1 MSVNAVGQIASDH
14 RCFDRDDG
22 APLPQAEEHGREKHR
37 ERREKDRAIKG
48 VRRQCWQMI
57 GQSDMVRKTSMAV
70 APDEVNSRSGTAR
83 LRKALDRQNDELK
96 EMLR

>member
-1 MSVNAVGQIASDH
+1 
-14 RCFDRDDG
+14 
-22 APLPQAEEHGREKHR
+22 
-37 ERREKDRAIKG
+37 
-48 VRRQCWQMI
+48 MI